1 MNIANQMTI
10 LRMLLAFVCVWL
22 IHIGTFSALAWGLIV
37 FGVASFTD
45 FLDGFFARRLGV
57 VSDLGRILDP
67 VADKV
72 LVLGVFIAFVE
83 AGVVSTWMVILIIFR
98 ELLITSLRLLVLNK
112 GIVLEAK
119 MLGKHKMVSQIAG
132 IVAIFLVLIIF
143 EKAPQHELV
152 RFALARGIPFI
163 MGYIVII
170 TLFSGGH
177 YLWQNRKLINT
188 V

>member
-1 MNIANQMTI
+1 MNIANQMTM
-10 LRMLLAFVCVWL
+10 LRVLLAFVCIGL
-22 IHIGTFSALAWGLIV
+22 IRAGTFFSLSLGLVV

-45 FLDGFFARRLGV
+45 FLDGFLARRLGL
-57 VSDLGRILDP
+57 VSDLGKILDP

-83 AGVVSTWMVILIIFR
+83 AGAVSAWMVITVIAR
-98 ELLITSLRLLVLNK
+98 ELLITSLRLLALNK
-112 GIVLEAK
+112 GTVLEAK

-132 IVAIFLVLIIF
+132 IVAIFLVLIAF
-143 EKAPQHELV
+143 KKAPQSASV
-152 RFALARGIPFI
+152 RFALIRGIPAI
-163 MGYIVII
+163 MWYIVII

-177 YLWQNRKLINT
+177 YLWQNRKLING